1 MAKEMKGAG
10 DGAEGKNEGKV
21 KVHDEGKD
29 EGKVKVHDG
38 VKNKGKTISEGGV
51 SAADIGEIRQRIDAL
66 YAEIIRAIA
75 GRQQIVADIL
85 AGKVEGGK
93 AIRDEAREEAILEEI
108 RKKAVEHGTDPYFL
122 QKLFR
127 DIIRYSVR
135 YQVNALVDH
144 QNGQAGKGST
154 IRVAYQG
161 TDGAFSH
168 QAAKRHFQDRYDQVE
183 CIGYTRFHEAT
194 QAVES
199 GEADTAILPIENTT
213 AGSINDT
220 YDLLEKHNFFVT
232 GEEVLHINHC
242 LMAVKKVPLQH
253 IRRIIS
259 HPQAIAQCSE
269 FLSREDWHV
278 ETYFDTAMAAR
289 KVQGDQDLSQ
299 AAIASSYAAEVY
311 GLEIL
316 QSNVMNQEKNYTR
329 FVVVSP
335 QPIVCDPQL
344 PCKTSLIFS
353 TTDQKGAL
361 LDCLNVLGEEGINM
375 TKLESR
381 PRIGHPF
388 QSLFYLDFEGNRDDA
403 RVADVLHRL
412 EAKTKYLKILGSY
425 PVVES
430 EW

>member
-1 MAKEMKGAG
+1 MAVNYNNLDHGAG
-10 DGAEGKNEGKV
+10 DGADMPDDGAGMAGKGAGMAEG
-21 KVHDEGKD
+21 
-29 EGKVKVHDG
+29 
-38 VKNKGKTISEGGV
+38 
-51 SAADIGEIRQRIDAL
+51 SASPADIAEIRKKIDQIDT
-66 YAEIIRAIA
+66 EIIRAIA

-85 AGKVEGGK
+85 DGKVKGGK
-93 AIRDEAREEAILEEI
+93 AIRDEAREELILEEI

-122 QKLFR
+122 EKLFR
-127 DIIRYSVR
+127 DIIRFSVR

-144 QNGQAGKGST
+144 QNRQAEKST

-168 QAAKRHFQDRYDQVE
+168 QAAIRHFQDRYDRVE
-183 CIGYTRFHEAT
+183 CLGYTRFHEAT
-194 QAVES
+194 QAVDA
-199 GEADTAILPIENTT
+199 GDADTAILPIENTT

-220 YDLLEKHNFFVT
+220 YDLLEKHDLFIT

-242 LMAVKKVPLQH
+242 LMAVQNVPLEH

-289 KVQGDQDLSQ
+289 KVRGDQDLSQ

-316 QSNVMNQEKNYTR
+316 QRNVMNQEKNYTR

-335 QPIVCDPQL
+335 RPIVCDPQL

-361 LDCLNVLGEEGINM
+361 LDCLNVLGEVGINM

-403 RVADVLHRL
+403 RVSDALHRL